1 MSKRRTHSSI
11 DKLPEPLRAALTR
24 MIVDHEWPADFPG
37 EPPGGKHEGSPRYE
51 DCALYCTTQGL
62 SVSKSAIGRWGK
74 GLRVIEIMKT
84 ANLIAGKM
92 MANMTGEDAPKA
104 QKGAA
109 QMMTAL
115 TLDFMVT
122 HEDLGAKEM
131 KDVAQTI
138 RDCAQVAINADKYIR
153 SQIAEKVK
161 TADSKI
167 TTIAKKKNIDPEVL
181 KQIRE
186 EVYGIMK

>member
-37 EPPGGKHEGSPRYE
+37 EHEGNPRYE
-51 DCALYCTTQGL
+51 DCALYCITQGL

-92 MANMTGEDAPKA
+92 MANMMGEDAPKA

-115 TLDFMVT
+115 ALDFMVT

-138 RDCAQVAINADKYIR
+138 RDCTQVAINADKYIR
-153 SQIAEKVK
+153 NQIAERIK
-161 TADSKI
+161 TADTKI

-181 KQIRE
+181 KRIRE
-186 EVYGIMK
+186 EVYGIIK